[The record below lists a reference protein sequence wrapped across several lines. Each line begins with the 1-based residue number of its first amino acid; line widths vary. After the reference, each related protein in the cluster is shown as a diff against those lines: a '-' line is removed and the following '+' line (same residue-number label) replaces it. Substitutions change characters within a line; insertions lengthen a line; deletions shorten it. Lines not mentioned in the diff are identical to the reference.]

1 MRVEIKNVGSIS
13 NFDVDISGLTV
24 VSGEND
30 SGKTALSKVIYAL
43 GQSSSFYKF
52 KRKVLVRNRVKNIYD
67 KMFMILN
74 KYMHSEFP
82 GESEEDLNGALSALM
97 GFLYTARRMT
107 SSEDLE
113 FAPQYVVENAEHIL
127 RYFHIDD
134 EDVRKE
140 LTHMVL
146 ILKRIS
152 MDNVRFADHFLS
164 SLKEEFSSDLVKK
177 NSVSEFSEITITV
190 NDKRS
195 YVKFDNK
202 KIIDTDGEFDIPFI
216 DSTFVD
222 GPAVFLLE
230 KVLGRTD
237 YVMRSKVRSSVPHHV
252 IDLCSKIDGT
262 RNTLSSISENDDSYW
277 NMNDFYDGTISFE
290 PEKED
295 FHLKKDG
302 FVFSGNNVSSGVKAL
317 SVMDILSRGGYLNK
331 ESLIIL
337 DEPETNLHP
346 KWQKK
351 YAEAIVR
358 LSMKGVRIIVN
369 THSPYMLESLKAY
382 SGFFNLPAKFYFSHK
397 VNDDVNLVDTYG
409 DIGII
414 IDALSGPLRDLM
426 LEMQGDPDEF

>member
-1 MRVEIKNVGSIS
+1 MKIEIKNVGSIS

-30 SGKTALSKVIYAL
+30 SGKTALSKVVYSL

-52 KRKVLVRNRVKNIYD
+52 KRKLLVRNRIKNIYD

-74 KYMHSEFP
+74 KYIHIHFP
-82 GESEEDLNGALSALM
+82 DEKEEDLNGALSALM

-107 SSEDLE
+107 SADDLE
-113 FAPQYVVENAEHIL
+113 FDPRYVVENAEYIL
-127 RYFHIDD
+127 NYFYIEDD
-134 EDVRKE
+134 DVRKE
-140 LTHMVL
+140 LTYMVL
-146 ILKRIS
+146 SLKKIS

-164 SLKEEFSSDLVKK
+164 SLKEEFSNDLVKK
-177 NSVSEFSEITITV
+177 NSESTFSEITITI
-190 NDKRS
+190 NDKIS

-202 KIIDTDGEFDIPFI
+202 RIIAADGDFDIPFI
-216 DSTFVD
+216 DSTFID
-222 GPAVFLLE
+222 GPSVFLLE
-230 KVLGRTD
+230 KALGQTD
-237 YVMRSKVRSSVPHHV
+237 YVMRSKIRSSVPHHV

-262 RNTLSSISENDDSYW
+262 RNTLSSISENDDSCW

-295 FHLKKDG
+295 FHLRKDG
-302 FVFSGNNVSSGVKAL
+302 YVFSGNNVSSGVKAL
-317 SVMDILSRGGYLNK
+317 SVMDILNRGGYLNK
-331 ESLIIL
+331 ESIIIL

-351 YAEAIVR
+351 YAEAIVK
-358 LSMKGVRIIVN
+358 LSQKGVRILVN

-382 SGFFNLPAKFYFSHK
+382 SGFYNIQSKFYFSHK
-397 VNDDVNLVDTYG
+397 VQDEVNLVDTYG
-409 DIGII
+409 DISII

-426 LEMQGDPDEF
+426 MEMQGDPDDF

>member
-52 KRKVLVRNRVKNIYD
+52 KRKVVIRNKIKNIYD
-67 KMFMILN
+67 KMFMVLSN
-74 KYMHSEFP
+74 YMHSEFP
-82 GESEEDLNGALSALM
+82 EEEKEDLNGALSALM
-97 GFLYTARRMT
+97 EFLYTARRMT
-107 SSEDLE
+107 SSYDME
-113 FAPQYVVENAEHIL
+113 FAPRYVIENSEYIFK
-127 RYFHIDD
+127 YFHIDN
-134 EDVRKE
+134 EEVRKE
-140 LTHMVL
+140 LSHMIVM
-146 ILKRIS
+146 LKQIS
-152 MDNVRFADHFLS
+152 MDRVRFADHFLS
-164 SLKEEFSSDLVKK
+164 SLKEEFANDLVKK
-177 NSVSEFSEITITV
+177 NSTSNFSEITVTV
-190 NDKRS
+190 DGKKS
-195 YVKFDNK
+195 HIKFDNK
-202 KIIDTDGEFDIPFI
+202 KIIDTDGDFDIPFI

-222 GPAVFLLE
+222 GPAVFLIE

-237 YVMRSKVRSSVPHHV
+237 YVMRSKVRSGVPHHV

-262 RNTLSSISENDDSYW
+262 RNTLSSISESDNPCWD
-277 NMNDFYDGTISFE
+277 MNDFYDGIISFE

-302 FVFSGNNVSSGVKAL
+302 YIFSGNNVSSGVKAL

-331 ESLIIL
+331 ESIIIL

-351 YAEAIVR
+351 YAKAIVA
-358 LSMKGVRIIVN
+358 LSNKGIRIIVN

-382 SGFFNLPAKFYFSHK
+382 SGVFNAGAKFYFSHK
-397 VNDDVNLVDTYG
+397 VKNNVKLLDTHG
-409 DIGII
+409 DISII
-414 IDALSGPLRDLM
+414 IDALSSPLRDLM
-426 LEMQGDPDEF
+426 LEMQGDLDDF